1 MTVADLNKY
10 RAVLRTRA
18 AELSQA
24 LRRREEIS
32 VEAAADA
39 MDQTLLAVER
49 DMEIENLDRGYKL
62 LRQIQAALGRINK
75 GNYGQCL
82 KCEAEILPNRLQA
95 VPWAAFCVGCQ
106 ENVDRLQER
115 CMRCTAAWPQPPR
128 TDSVMPPQSALLV
141 GG

>member
-10 RAVLRTRA
+10 SAALRTRA
-18 AELSQA
+18 AELSQT

-95 VPWAAFCVGCQ
+95 VPWAAFCVACQ
-106 ENVDRLQER
+106 ESVDRLQER
-115 CMRCTAAWPQPPR
+115 VHALRGRVAITA
-128 TDSVMPPQSALLV
+128 
-141 GG
+141 

>member
-1 MTVADLNKY
+1 MNAAELNKY
-10 RAVLRTRA
+10 RAALRTRA

-39 MDQTLLAVER
+39 MDQTLLAVGR
-49 DMEIENLDRGYKL
+49 DMELENLDRGYKL

-82 KCEAEILPNRLQA
+82 KCEAAILPNRLQA

-106 ENVDRLQER
+106 ESVDRLQEKVHALDR
-115 CMRCTAAWPQPPR
+115 RVAAI
-128 TDSVMPPQSALLV
+128 A
-141 GG
+141 

>member
-1 MTVADLNKY
+1 MNVVDLNKY
-10 RAVLRTRA
+10 RAALRTRA
-18 AELSQA
+18 AELSLA

-106 ENVDRLQER
+106 ETVDRLQANVHALR
-115 CMRCTAAWPQPPR
+115 GRVAVTA
-128 TDSVMPPQSALLV
+128 
-141 GG
+141 

>member
-10 RAVLRTRA
+10 SAALRTRA
-18 AELSQA
+18 AELSQT

-62 LRQIQAALGRINK
+62 LRQIHAALGRINK

-95 VPWAAFCVGCQ
+95 VPWAAFCVACQ
-106 ENVDRLQER
+106 ESVDRLQER
-115 CMRCTAAWPQPPR
+115 
-128 TDSVMPPQSALLV
+128 VHALRGRV
-141 GG
+141 AITS

>member
-1 MTVADLNKY
+1 MNVADLNKY
-10 RAVLRTRA
+10 RAALRTRA
-18 AELSQA
+18 AELAQA
-24 LRRREEIS
+24 LSRREEIA

-39 MDQTLLAVER
+39 MDQTLLAAER
-49 DMEIENLDRGYKL
+49 DLEIGNLDRGYRL

-106 ENVDRLQER
+106 ESVDRLQEKVDALHHR
-115 CMRCTAAWPQPPR
+115 VAATA
-128 TDSVMPPQSALLV
+128 
-141 GG
+141 

>member
-1 MTVADLNKY
+1 MNVADLNQY
-10 RAVLRTRA
+10 RAALRTRS

-24 LRRREEIS
+24 LSRREEIT

-49 DMEIENLDRGYKL
+49 DMEIENLDRGYRL
-62 LRQIQAALGRINK
+62 LRQIQAALSRINK

-82 KCEAEILPNRLQA
+82 KCESEILPNRLQA

-106 ENVDRLQER
+106 ESVDRLQEKVHALHR
-115 CMRCTAAWPQPPR
+115 RVAATA
-128 TDSVMPPQSALLV
+128 
-141 GG
+141 

>member
-106 ENVDRLQER
+106 ESVDRLQEKVHALR
-115 CMRCTAAWPQPPR
+115 GRVAVTA
-128 TDSVMPPQSALLV
+128 
-141 GG
+141 